1 MRLVCSCLLTP
12 MSFALVSR
20 LTFRFYQTYDFLI
33 RLHDEFE
40 QLHAQLLARHPT
52 DIHNEETCLR
62 VAGLLSYSLVLSTHS
77 AYYRSVVTPPSLP
90 SSGPAP
96 TRGGDG
102 GLQCNYY
109 GKDGM

>member
-1 MRLVCSCLLTP
+1 

-62 VAGLLSYSLVLSTHS
+62 VAGLLS
-77 AYYRSVVTPPSLP
+77 
-90 SSGPAP
+90 
-96 TRGGDG
+96 
-102 GLQCNYY
+102 
-109 GKDGM
+109 

>member
-1 MRLVCSCLLTP
+1 MLSCSLAILRIFIMKRLVSVW
-12 MSFALVSR
+12 LVYCHS
-20 LTFRFYQTYDFLI
+20 
-33 RLHDEFE
+33 
-40 QLHAQLLARHPT
+40 
-52 DIHNEETCLR
+52 LR